1 MPRLLNN
8 PHPGEILQEEFL
20 EPLGLSQNALA
31 QAIDVPS
38 NRINELVRGRRGV
51 TADTDLRLAR
61 YFGLSEGYWL
71 RLQNAYDMLEA
82 RREAGKAIA
91 RIKPYPIKR
100 QESAYA

>member
-1 MPRLLNN
+1 MTKQLKN

-20 EPLGLSQNALA
+20 EPLGLSQNVLA
-31 QAIDVPS
+31 QAIGVPS
-38 NRINELVRGRRGV
+38 NRISELARGRRGV

-91 RIKPYPIKR
+91 RIKPYPIKK
-100 QESAYA
+100 QENAYA